1 MDKRAIQKV
10 DTRLKM
16 VLFGLLSS
24 MMVVSMMVVSMT
36 GCAFG
41 RNGGQ
46 SEVQVNTEEEMDTGA
61 WE

>member
-16 VLFGLLSS
+16 VLFGLLS
-24 MMVVSMMVVSMT
+24 SMMVVSMT